1 MGFIWVAFD
10 KRKQGFHDKIARTLV
25 IKQPPLTTEQLD
37 KIAVNKAVIEKVDIE
52 AGQEVVQEVEQE
64 GQDPWK
70 E

>member
-1 MGFIWVAFD
+1 LGFIWVAFD

-25 IKQPPLTTEQLD
+25 IKQPPVITDQPE
-37 KIAVNKAVIEKVDIE
+37 KVAVNEPVSEIVDNE
-52 AGQEVVQEVEQE
+52 AEREVEKK